1 MILERFIPH
10 IRNSFRTT
18 RTLEEVD
25 KNLQNASK
33 ELGYATIEYPHFN
46 IFPKDSSD
54 SGIYIDGEI
63 KALSEGFEISYDIRM
78 HPILTMLYWV
88 TVPLLFVLFFVD
100 DNFKTFDQLLG
111 IESESMA
118 LRLVGLLL
126 TILIPL
132 IAWYLIFQLRMND
145 FDKVIQKAFGKQPKS
160 KAIFFK

>member
-1 MILERFIPH
+1 MRGNFD
-10 IRNSFRTT
+10 SVKVST
-18 RTLEEVD
+18 VD
-25 KNLQNASK
+25 
-33 ELGYATIEYPHFN
+33 
-46 IFPKDSSD
+46 
-54 SGIYIDGEI
+54 
-63 KALSEGFEISYDIRM
+63 
-78 HPILTMLYWV
+78 
-88 TVPLLFVLFFVD
+88 
-100 DNFKTFDQLLG
+100 TFDQLLG